1 MEKPDE
7 IIYSSTVD
15 VTKEP
20 VNEAKKLINQFDSTI
35 AMLANESAHKKLN
48 ELGYVLSGMSWDKP
62 EQPEEWDG
70 EGLPPVGVE
79 IECRAADWESSWASY
94 EWAKIVIT
102 AIGEVMFLSKDS
114 PTSTNEATSFL
125 ANWEFRPIKSE
136 AQQAEEELKAL
147 ENDLADL
154 IDRGINSPLK
164 PLGIARA
171 ILQKLSQGK
180 E

>member
-136 AQQAEEELKAL
+136 AQQAEEAREDMLKSVREYIGVKTAHWLTRQMVEEIAAL
-147 ENDLADL
+147 V
-154 IDRGINSPLK
+154 
-164 PLGIARA
+164 
-171 ILQKLSQGK
+171 SQGK